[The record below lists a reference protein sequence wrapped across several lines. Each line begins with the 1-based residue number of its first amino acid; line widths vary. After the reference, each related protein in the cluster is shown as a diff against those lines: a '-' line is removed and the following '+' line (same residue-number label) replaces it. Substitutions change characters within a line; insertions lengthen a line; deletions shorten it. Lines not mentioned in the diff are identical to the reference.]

1 MRVLFMNPNRS
12 VDRCLL
18 PAICNKIRISFL
30 LRFSIAVLMLL
41 GILGSRSCHAFWAQG
56 HHAIAVL
63 AFEKLS
69 PEDQAELIPI
79 LKQHPRFEQ
88 DFKIPESIRGNQRA
102 IDRWWI
108 GVAGEWPDLIRGN
121 ETYDRPTWHYQ
132 LGATL
137 VIGDVDYPE
146 DPGPLPE
153 GATLATQELYIVQA
167 IELCH
172 KVFHDKTQSDADR
185 AIALCWLTHLVADA
199 HQPCHAGSLYSEKA
213 FPQGD
218 RGANAIPVKVEGQP
232 NIKNLHAFW
241 DSLLGAEATPE
252 SVDAR
257 VIELAFAPSKML
269 YLDQELGVTADQAK
283 ATADLIESIKRME
296 KAAIWIRES
305 RQIARA
311 WVYRG
316 ELITKVQQNERGL
329 VSKMPDSILKE
340 DSIHRSLKLIRLQ
353 AVKSAGRLASA
364 LTLAEESI
372 DSGKPKA
379 KSNR

>member
-1 MRVLFMNPNRS
+1 MNPNRS

-69 PEDQAELIPI
+69 PEDQAELIRI

>member
-1 MRVLFMNPNRS
+1 MNPNRS

-69 PEDQAELIPI
+69 PEDQAELIRI

-252 SVDAR
+252 SVEAR
-257 VIELAFAPSKML
+257 VTELAFAPSKML

-283 ATADLIESIKRME
+283 AAADLIESIKRME

-316 ELITKVQQNERGL
+316 ELITNVQQNERGL

-353 AVKSAGRLASA
+353 AVKSAGRLASV